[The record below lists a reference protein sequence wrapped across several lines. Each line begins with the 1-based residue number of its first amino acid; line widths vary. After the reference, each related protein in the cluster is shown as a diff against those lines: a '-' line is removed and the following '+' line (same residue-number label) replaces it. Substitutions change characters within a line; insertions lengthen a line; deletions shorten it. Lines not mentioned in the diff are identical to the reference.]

1 MKTSDTL
8 LLLIDSLTKAE
19 KKSFS
24 QTALNSDY
32 YDLYLLITNNPGKDS
47 EEIKE
52 LYEVEKPQSN
62 FNVQVN
68 YLYTKLLDNL
78 LSLQSSSDIEL
89 NLFNSLFK
97 AKILAQKSLFQEA
110 LQLYQVVQ
118 LKAKELHL
126 EYLLLKALQEELKLL
141 LFLNFPNLTED
152 ELSTKH
158 FEITESLKRARREN
172 ESSVL
177 YDLLKYRTLH
187 HDVMRSEE
195 QRDAL
200 NDLLLSELSISSS
213 SDRHLKSFESDMLH
227 QLFQSTY
234 LLGVND
240 YNAALSSLKELIHLF
255 EENTQ
260 RWEKNPYYYVVTL
273 ESILYNLRAIHEYK
287 SISFFLGKLE
297 EIQSKDKEINA
308 LRDIIQT
315 LYTLYP
321 LIDTG
326 QFKEASA
333 YIEQNRAKIEGML
346 PLLNRDKKAEVIL
359 CWSIVLVGLGQFRE
373 VKDLLHPIIFQS
385 KHFYYLPI
393 FRAIRLIHLISIYE
407 LGILDEYEFEIR
419 AFKRDLNKN
428 KKAYQ
433 VEAFILKFLTSK
445 KVYFQKREKQR
456 QAIQP
461 IIEAIRQDIYEK
473 QILNLFD
480 FTKWVESKVWDVS
493 FTQLLENKKD
503 SPLH

>member
-1 MKTSDTL
+1 M
-8 LLLIDSLTKAE
+8 
-19 KKSFS
+19 
-24 QTALNSDY
+24 
-32 YDLYLLITNNPGKDS
+32 
-47 EEIKE
+47 
-52 LYEVEKPQSN
+52 
-62 FNVQVN
+62 
-68 YLYTKLLDNL
+68 
-78 LSLQSSSDIEL
+78 
-89 NLFNSLFK
+89 LF
-97 AKILAQKSLFQEA
+97 
-110 LQLYQVVQ
+110 
-118 LKAKELHL
+118 
-126 EYLLLKALQEELKLL
+126 
-141 LFLNFPNLTED
+141 
-152 ELSTKH
+152 
-158 FEITESLKRARREN
+158 
-172 ESSVL
+172 
-177 YDLLKYRTLH
+177 
-187 HDVMRSEE
+187 RS
-195 QRDAL
+195 
-200 NDLLLSELSISSS
+200 
-213 SDRHLKSFESDMLH
+213 
-227 QLFQSTY
+227 
-234 LLGVND
+234 
-240 YNAALSSLKELIHLF
+240 